1 MMKKDPTIII
11 VDSGVGNLWSALKA
25 VRRYA
30 PSAHI
35 TEDAKQVETADAL
48 ILPGVGTFK
57 AGMDGL
63 RVRGLIEPIKAAALR
78 GVPILGI
85 CLGAQLLLERG
96 YEFGEH
102 EGLGIIRGS
111 VQRFPELPKG
121 IKVPAIGWQEVAP
134 MESPKANMLFAGIE
148 KFFFYFVHSYT
159 LMPSAPESS
168 LAGTTYGDYAYC
180 AVVGQG
186 NVYGTQFHPEKS
198 GEDGLQLIHN
208 FITSI

>member
-1 MMKKDPTIII
+1 MKKNPTIVI

-25 VRRYA
+25 VRRFA
-30 PSAHI
+30 PSAYI
-35 TEDAKQVETADAL
+35 TEEAAQVETADAI

-63 RVRGLIEPIKAAALR
+63 RVRGLIEPIQTAAKR

-102 EGLGIIRGS
+102 EGLGIIKGS
-111 VQRFPELPKG
+111 VARFPTLPAG
-121 IKVPAIGWQEVAP
+121 VKVPAIGWQEVAP
-134 MESPKANMLFAGIE
+134 AGHLKAKMLFAGIT
-148 KFFFYFVHSYT
+148 KPFFYFVHSYV
-159 LMPSAPESS
+159 LMPSEPESS

-180 AVVGQG
+180 AVVGER

-198 GEDGLQLIHN
+198 GEAGLQLIRN
-208 FITSI
+208 FINSI

>member
-1 MMKKDPTIII
+1 MKKDPNIVI

-25 VRRYA
+25 VRRFA
-30 PSAHI
+30 PSASI
-35 TEDAKQVETADAL
+35 TEDAKQVEVADAI

-57 AGMDGL
+57 AGMEGL
-63 RVRGLIEPIKAAALR
+63 RVRGLIEPIKEAAKR

-102 EGLGIIRGS
+102 EGLGIINGS
-111 VQRFPELPKG
+111 VKRFPELPNG
-121 IKVPAIGWQEVAP
+121 VKVPAIGWQEVIPARRP
-134 MESPKANMLFAGIE
+134 EAAMLFNGIT
-148 KFFFYFVHSYT
+148 KPFFYFVHSYT
-159 LMPSAPESS
+159 LNPVVPESS
-168 LAGTTYGDYAYC
+168 LARTTYGDYTYC
-180 AVVGQG
+180 AVIGQG

-208 FITSI
+208 FINSI

>member
-1 MMKKDPTIII
+1 MKTSPTIVI
-11 VDSGVGNLWSALKA
+11 VDYGVGNLWSVLKA
-25 VRRYA
+25 VRHFA
-30 PSAHI
+30 TSAYI
-35 TEDAKQVETADAL
+35 TEEKDKIEVADAI

-63 RVRGLIEPIKAAALR
+63 AVRGLIEPVQTAARR

-102 EGLGIIRGS
+102 EGLGLIKGEV
-111 VQRFPELPKG
+111 VQFPELSKG
-121 IKVPAIGWQEVAP
+121 VKIPAIGWQEVVPTNSTEA
-134 MESPKANMLFAGIE
+134 KNLFMGIT
-148 KFFFYFVHSYT
+148 KPFFYFVHSYI
-159 LMPSAPESS
+159 LKPSSPESS
-168 LAGTTYGDYAYC
+168 LADTVYGDYAYS

-186 NVYGTQFHPEKS
+186 NTHGTQFHPEKS
-198 GEDGLQLIHN
+198 GEAGLQLIQN

>member
-1 MMKKDPTIII
+1 MNTNPNIVII
-11 VDSGVGNLWSALKA
+11 DSGVGNLWSVLKA

-30 PSAHI
+30 PSVHI
-35 TEDAKQVETADAL
+35 TEDAADIKTADAI

-63 RVRGLIEPIKAAALR
+63 RIRGLIEPLKEAASR

-96 YEFGEH
+96 FEYGEY
-102 EGLGIIRGS
+102 EGLGLIKGEVIA
-111 VQRFPELPKG
+111 FPPLPEH
-121 IKVPAIGWQEVAP
+121 IKVPAVGWQEVVASDT
-134 MESPKANMLFAGIE
+134 EQTKTLFVGIAQPS
-148 KFFFYFVHSYT
+148 FYFVHSFV
-159 LMPSAPESS
+159 LAPSAPDDSF
-168 LAGTTYGDYAYC
+168 AVTTYGDYTYC

-186 NVYGTQFHPEKS
+186 KVYGTQFHPEKS
-198 GEDGLQLIHN
+198 GEAGLQLIQN